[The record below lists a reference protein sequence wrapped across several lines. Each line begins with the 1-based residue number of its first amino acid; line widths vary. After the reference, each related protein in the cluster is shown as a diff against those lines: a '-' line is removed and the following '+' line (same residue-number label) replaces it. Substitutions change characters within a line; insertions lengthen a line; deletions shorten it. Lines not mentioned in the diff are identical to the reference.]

1 MTRQSLLLVFAAL
14 FLVFAT
20 ATAETPK
27 EPEQTKKAD
36 PAGGRKAIPLSGK
49 VTEVLTSGGYTYV
62 NLTSDGTSTW
72 VAFPTTPV
80 KVGQELVLVPG
91 YEMRNFTSKT
101 LNRTFDRVVF
111 SVGPTD
117 KQGVDPNLVKEA
129 HKNRDA
135 QAQKSEEK
143 PTEKKPFPQTQA
155 PPPMSPAPAVTTH
168 SSPLPTTAGVAVK
181 KASGPNGYTVRQL
194 YDRRAELDKKKVVV
208 RGKVIKVNLGILKR
222 TWVHL
227 QDGTGK
233 PGMEDS
239 RLVTTTPSTNK
250 NLPKV
255 GDVVT
260 ATGILR
266 RDPDFGGGYRYY
278 VVLEETTYRKD
289 SRKKK

>member
-1 MTRQSLLLVFAAL
+1 MTRYLSVLIFAATI
-14 FLVFAT
+14 LVVAT
-20 ATAETPK
+20 ASAETPK
-27 EPEQTKKAD
+27 EPEKTKKAD
-36 PAGGRKAIPLSGK
+36 PADGRKAIPISGK
-49 VTEVLTSGGYTYV
+49 VTEILTSGGYTYV
-62 NLTSDGTSTW
+62 NLARDGVSTW

-80 KVGQELVLVPG
+80 KVGEELVLVPG

-117 KQGVDPNLVKEA
+117 RQAVDPNLVKEA
-129 HKNRDA
+129 HKARDT
-135 QAQKSEEK
+135 QAQKPEGK
-143 PTEKKPFPQTQA
+143 PVEKKSFPQA
-155 PPPMSPAPAVTTH
+155 PPPMIPAPAVATH
-168 SSPLPTTAGVAVK
+168 SSPLPMTSGVTVK
-181 KASGPNGYTVRQL
+181 KATGPNAYTVRQL
-194 YDRRAELDKKKVVV
+194 YDRRAALDRKKVVV

-222 TWVHL
+222 NWVHL

-250 NLPKV
+250 KMPMV

-266 RDPDFGGGYRYY
+266 KDPDYGGGYRYY